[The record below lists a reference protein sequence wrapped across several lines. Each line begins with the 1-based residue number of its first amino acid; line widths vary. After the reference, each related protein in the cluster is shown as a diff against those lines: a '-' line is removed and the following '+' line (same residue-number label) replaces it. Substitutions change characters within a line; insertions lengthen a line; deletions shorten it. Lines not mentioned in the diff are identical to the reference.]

1 MISKEDL
8 LKEISGTIGKM
19 KVLELTRIL
28 ERANFDMNDL
38 IELTFNPNRDVAFRA
53 AWILENMFLQ
63 SPERYLDNLDTI
75 ILRLPDVEHESCQRH
90 FVKILMHITGKKTS
104 IPIRRKL
111 EQTNLEPIVEQC
123 FEWMIDPDV
132 KIAVKCFSSEVLF
145 NLRRR
150 YDWIAEELANQ
161 LQFLMRDGGP
171 GIQARGKRLLKELRQ

>member
-19 KVLELTRIL
+19 KVLELTHIL
-28 ERANFDMNDL
+28 KRANFDMNDL

-75 ILRLPDVEHESCQRH
+75 LSRLQDVKHESCQRH
-90 FVKILMHITGKKTS
+90 YVKILMHVTGKKTP

-111 EQTNLEPIVEQC
+111 EDIHLEPIVEQC
-123 FEWMIDPDV
+123 FEWMIDPEI
-132 KIAVKCFSSEVLF
+132 KIAVKCFSAEVLF
-145 NLRRR
+145 NLHGR

-161 LQFLMRDGGP
+161 LEFLMLDGGP
-171 GIQARGKRLLKELRQ
+171 GIQSKGKRLLKSLAK